1 MDYFGD
7 EGGCLI
13 YTHDQ
18 TAGLLEIPEISVN
31 DYALRH
37 AKRLGDKAALIDGPS
52 GNTLSYADLHI
63 QVGQAATGLA
73 ARGFRKGDVLAIYC
87 PNVPEYAVIFNAVA
101 QLGGINTTINPLY
114 TARELLNQLNDAGAR
129 FLVTTPLFLDK
140 ALEAVIG
147 SSVEEIFVLG
157 EATGATPFCDLLSV
171 GNSPPEV
178 TINPRDDLVVLPYSS
193 GTTGLP
199 KGVMLTHHNLVANLC
214 QFHGFESQPRLEE
227 NDIVLAVLPF
237 FHIYG
242 MVVVMKLALAH
253 GATVVTM
260 PRFDMADFLALIQ
273 RYRITTLPMVPPMV
287 LGLAKSPLVDQY
299 DLSSLRTLF
308 CGAAPLGAELSIEA
322 GNRVGC
328 PVVQGYGMTEAS
340 PVTHLSPKNAKNAK
354 PGSIGKVIP
363 MTEVRIVDVDSGT
376 DQGPNAEGE
385 LWIRGPQIMRGYL
398 NQAQATADS
407 IDEAGWY
414 RTGDIGYADEE
425 GFFYIVDRVKEL
437 IKYKGLQVSP
447 AELEALLL
455 THPDI
460 MDVAVIP
467 IPDEEAG
474 ELPKAYVVTRTGDLD
489 NEPLAAQIMAFMAEL
504 VSPHKR
510 IRVIEFCS
518 EIPKSASGKI
528 LRRVL
533 VEQTRSGT

>member
-1 MDYFGD
+1 MDCFGD
-7 EGGCLI
+7 EGGYLI

-87 PNVPEYAVIFNAVA
+87 PNVPEYAVVFNAVA

-147 SSVEEIFVLG
+147 SSVEEVFVLG
-157 EATGATPFCDLLSV
+157 EATGATPFSDLLSV

-363 MTEVRIVDVDSGT
+363 MTEVRIVDVDSGA

>member
-1 MDYFGD
+1 
-7 EGGCLI
+7 
-13 YTHDQ
+13 
-18 TAGLLEIPEISVN
+18 
-31 DYALRH
+31 
-37 AKRLGDKAALIDGPS
+37 
-52 GNTLSYADLHI
+52 
-63 QVGQAATGLA
+63 
-73 ARGFRKGDVLAIYC
+73 
-87 PNVPEYAVIFNAVA
+87 
-101 QLGGINTTINPLY
+101 
-114 TARELLNQLNDAGAR
+114 
-129 FLVTTPLFLDK
+129 
-140 ALEAVIG
+140 
-147 SSVEEIFVLG
+147 
-157 EATGATPFCDLLSV
+157 
-171 GNSPPEV
+171 
-178 TINPRDDLVVLPYSS
+178 
-193 GTTGLP
+193 
-199 KGVMLTHHNLVANLC
+199 
-214 QFHGFESQPRLEE
+214 
-227 NDIVLAVLPF
+227 
-237 FHIYG
+237 
-242 MVVVMKLALAH
+242 MKLALAH

-363 MTEVRIVDVDSGT
+363 MTEVRIVDVDSGA

-398 NQAQATADS
+398 NQATATADS
-407 IDEAGWY
+407 IDENGWY
-414 RTGDIGYADEE
+414 RTGDIGYADED

-455 THPDI
+455 THPEIVDA
-460 MDVAVIP
+460 AVIP

>member
-1 MDYFGD
+1 M
-7 EGGCLI
+7 I

-18 TAGLLEIPEISVN
+18 TADPLEIPEISVN

-87 PNVPEYAVIFNAVA
+87 PNVPEYAVVFNAVA

-114 TARELLNQLNDAGAR
+114 TARELLNQLNDASAR

-157 EATGATPFCDLLSV
+157 EATGATPFSDLLGV
-171 GNSPPEV
+171 GDSPPDV

-199 KGVMLTHHNLVANLC
+199 KGVMLTHHNLVSNLC

-242 MVVVMKLALAH
+242 MVVVMKLALAY

-363 MTEVRIVDVDSGT
+363 MTEVRIVDVDSGA

-398 NQAQATADS
+398 NQATATADS
-407 IDEAGWY
+407 IDENGWY
-414 RTGDIGYADEE
+414 RTGDIGYADED

-455 THPDI
+455 THPEIIDA
-460 MDVAVIP
+460 AVIP

-510 IRVIEFCS
+510 IRIIEFCS